1 MDSLDQ
7 SVLVITGVV
16 FPNVVADLLQVAG
29 SITQQSVGGVE
40 HLDLLVENVADK
52 NRTF

>member
-1 MDSLDQ
+1 MDSLDR

-29 SITQQSVGGVE
+29 SITLQIEGGVE